1 MLIETLEKEF
11 LQEKK
16 FEGLKESTLGAYSSF
31 FKIWNKWLGE
41 QDIEQIEDISS
52 RTIKQFLFHCTEIGN
67 NPKTVNTKLKL
78 LRTFSKWLVDEGLA
92 KSLLTEGIKAQRE
105 DQKPKLV
112 ATEDIKLA
120 LSHLRRTKRRED
132 TFTSRSSYT
141 LLLFLVGTGLRL
153 GEIERLT
160 WSDVDFHESII

>member
-16 FEGLKESTLGAYSSF
+16 FEGLKESTLRAYADF
-31 FKIWNKWLGE
+31 FKDWNKWLGE
-41 QDIEQIEDISS
+41 QGLEQIEDISS

-67 NPKTVNTKLKL
+67 NPKTINTKIKL
-78 LRTFSKWLVDEGLA
+78 LRTFSKWLVDEGLT

-112 ATEDIKLA
+112 ATEVIKLA
-120 LSHLRRTKRRED
+120 LPFTTYKETRRYIHKQKKLYFINVLD
-132 TFTSRSSYT
+132 CYW
-141 LLLFLVGTGLRL
+141 
-153 GEIERLT
+153 LT
-160 WSDVDFHESII
+160 IW